1 VGAAFMNAHQATH
14 RFSYE
19 DGARL
24 LVSELAL
31 PELAPADALRIVPFM
46 NLTLARAGS
55 VLFRAG
61 GPGSQ
66 FIVMLLDGDAVV
78 EGQLAGA
85 SEWIVLRT
93 LLPGSLF
100 GEMGAPDTMTRGVL
114 VRATTDTCLATLDDE
129 TLAQLVAGQ
138 PQLACSLIKAVLG
151 HVTRRLRAANNKIG
165 TLNEINQA
173 LRAEW
178 HAETKFDEATR
189 ARLTVLMTLER
200 RLSTRGSNDSRPAVS
215 KQA

>member
-1 VGAAFMNAHQATH
+1 MQ

-24 LVSELAL
+24 LVSDLAL

-61 GPGSQ
+61 GPGRQ
-66 FIVMLLDGDAVV
+66 YLVMLLDGDAVV
-78 EGQLAGA
+78 EGQRLTG
-85 SEWIVLRT
+85 SDEWIVLRS
-93 LLPGSLF
+93 LAPGSLF
-100 GEMGAPDTMTRGVL
+100 GEMGAMDSMARSLV
-114 VRATTDTCLATLDDE
+114 VRATSDTCLATLDDAAM
-129 TLAQLVAGQ
+129 AQIIEGS
-138 PQLACSLIKAVLG
+138 PVLG
-151 HVTRRLRAANNKIG
+151 CRLLQAIVGHLTRRLRSANHKIDA
-165 TLNEINQA
+165 LNEINQT

-178 HAETKFDEATR
+178 HAETKFDQATR
-189 ARLTVLMTLER
+189 ARLSVLMKLER
-200 RLSTRGSNDSRPAVS
+200 QPTGGRATDSLPNGR